1 MTNEF
6 APRTSTLNILA
17 QFAGY
22 ADWNSFCKEEIL
34 PPPRTT
40 DEPADTPAE
49 PPIQRSRPNVTAKF
63 IVALLAGAI
72 AAAVVLWLTHRQS
85 AATAGGSP
93 SPYILHQGQ
102 HFATEQ
108 DYLPL
113 FGIHAED
120 TLWGQRLPHHPAISV
135 WTPLYQHPEWH
146 NDGDSATLLPTITEW
161 WSTNELADSTL
172 ITVRNRDRFVAY
184 RDLNELRITFM
195 RGLTPDGDS
204 LTYLGVYRL
213 DLKHSNHQ
221 RLVWQRVL
229 EDLDLNRLGYLEELR
244 N

>member
-1 MTNEF
+1 M
-6 APRTSTLNILA
+6 
-17 QFAGY
+17 
-22 ADWNSFCKEEIL
+22 
-34 PPPRTT
+34 
-40 DEPADTPAE
+40 
-49 PPIQRSRPNVTAKF
+49 
-63 IVALLAGAI
+63 ALLAGAI
-72 AAAVVLWLTHRQS
+72 AAAVVLWLTHRQPT
-85 AATAGGSP
+85 ATAGDSP

-113 FGIHAED
+113 FGIQAD
-120 TLWGQRLPHHPAISV
+120 DSLWGQRLPHHRTISV
-135 WTPLYQHPEWH
+135 WTPLYHHPEWH
-146 NDGDSATLLPTITEW
+146 NDGDTAALLPTITEW
-161 WSTNELADSTL
+161 WEPTDEPADSTL
-172 ITVRNRDRFVAY
+172 ITIRNRDRFVAY

-213 DLKHSNHQ
+213 DLKRSNHQ